1 MCNIIQVAAQLR
13 EMSLENFKRWLKALL
28 KTHIWNFISSK
39 AIYEQLGGL
48 IAVDE
53 LIDVAH
59 DDATSIIA
67 NYIRIGL
74 KSSDASV
81 MILAA
86 KALGH
91 LSRINRFRFPRF
103 SSNFLAPL
111 QPNVL
116 NLIFMQLL
124 SGFKES
130 VLVYFSYRND
140 LVFF

>member
-1 MCNIIQVAAQLR
+1 
-13 EMSLENFKRWLKALL
+13 MSVENFKRWLKALL

-39 AIYEQLGGL
+39 TIHEQLGGL

-91 LSRINRFRFPRF
+91 LSRINRFH
-103 SSNFLAPL
+103 FL
-111 QPNVL
+111 
-116 NLIFMQLL
+116 
-124 SGFKES
+124 
-130 VLVYFSYRND
+130 R
-140 LVFF
+140 